1 MQNKTILVDST
12 NAFAEYAKGSKEVKE
27 VIERLIGKDNLVL
40 DITKRVIDLA
50 TACKETGTDINDPKF
65 TRGDDQDNALK
76 ELEEI
81 ARALRCGVELD
92 YSNSNQKKWFVVMVW
107 DNGASGFR
115 FYDSYYEGTL
125 THTIGGPRLCLDTQE
140 KATHFG
146 TSPEIVKIWNRFLT
160 KIVK

>member
-1 MQNKTILVDST
+1 MQNKTISVDTT

-27 VIERLIGKDNLVL
+27 VIERLVGKDNLVL
-40 DITKRVIDLA
+40 DITKRVVDLA
-50 TACKETGTDINDPKF
+50 TSCKETGTDINDPKF

-92 YSNSNQKKWFVVMVW
+92 YSDSSQKKWFVVMIW
-107 DNGASGFR
+107 DKGASGFR
-115 FYDSYYEGTL
+115 FFDSNYESANSYTVS
-125 THTIGGPRLCLDTQE
+125 GPRLCLDTQE
-140 KATHFG
+140 KAIHFG